1 MSPTTCCACSH
12 FIMLPTSV
20 PARSGSS
27 PAYSNVRPFLGSR
40 VRFTPPPKVILNP
53 WALSSPPITSP
64 YEQADSESQLD
75 AAPRFDGIAV
85 AYLPFAPLSLTPYAA
100 SEMTMGGIPRR
111 FTPSTYPAP
120 PFERYVSGICQF
132 GT

>member
-1 MSPTTCCACSH
+1 MP
-12 FIMLPTSV
+12 PTSV
-20 PARSGSS
+20 PGRSGSS

-53 WALSSPPITSP
+53 WALSSAPITSP

-100 SEMTMGGIPRR
+100 SAMRWGGHTSRSP
-111 FTPSTYPAP
+111 PS
-120 PFERYVSGICQF
+120 E
-132 GT
+132 